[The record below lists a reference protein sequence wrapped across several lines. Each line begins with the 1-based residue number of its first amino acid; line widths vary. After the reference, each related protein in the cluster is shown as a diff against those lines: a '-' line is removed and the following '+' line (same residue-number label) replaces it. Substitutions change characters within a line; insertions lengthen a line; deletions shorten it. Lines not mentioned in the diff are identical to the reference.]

1 MTTFQSSP
9 LFIMATNKVKVPAV
23 LFYIFSVPVLVCRE
37 SCILIFIT
45 WILLSFYLDLLDLDK
60 HHTEHGIVASGRV
73 SNWAGKSGPVP

>member
-9 LFIMATNKVKVPAV
+9 LFIMATNKVKVWPV
-23 LFYIFSVPVLVCRE
+23 LFYIFTVPLLVCRE

-60 HHTEHGIVASGRV
+60 HHTEHGIIASGRV
-73 SNWAGKSGPVP
+73 SNWSGKSGPVR